1 MDTTIS
7 VNRRQFLKVTG
18 IVGGG
23 MLLSTY
29 LDVFDGATALAAEPA
44 LADFTPNAFIRI
56 TPTGAVTIIG
66 KNPEIGQGV
75 KTMLPML
82 IAEELDVDWK
92 SVTVE
97 QAPLDIAKYLPAQF
111 AGGSNCT
118 PQNWLPMRQVGAAAR
133 AMLITAAAQTWN
145 VPESELTTSAGTVR
159 HARSNRTLTYGQ
171 LVDKAATVTPP
182 ALASVKLKDPK
193 DFRIIGTRVPG
204 VDNSKIVTGKPLYGI
219 DVTLPG
225 MLYATFE
232 KCPVFGGK
240 VATAN
245 IEEIRALPGVKHA
258 FIVAGTDNLNGL
270 VGGIAIVGDTW
281 WAARSARNKL
291 KVTWNEGPTATQSS
305 AGFAAKAE
313 ELSKQPH
320 QRSIRRD
327 GDVEKA
333 LTGAAKTIEAA
344 YHYPFLAHAPLEPQN
359 CTAHWKDGKLELWVP
374 SQTPANGRT
383 LTAQTLG
390 IPPESI
396 TINLTRMGGGFGRRL
411 SNDYMVEAAW
421 IAKEIGVPVKLVW
434 TREDDMQHDFY
445 RPAGWHYLKGGI
457 DANGKV
463 VAWRDHFISFGQ
475 GNQFANSAGMAPA
488 EFPGGYIEN
497 YALDASVMQM
507 GIPTGALRAPGSN
520 GYAFPIQSFID
531 ELAHLAGRDPLAV
544 RLELLSN
551 PPVVPRQVAAAP
563 SAVPGG
569 PPGPPAG
576 APAGR
581 GGGGVQGATTAGGS
595 GGPAA
600 PGQGRGGAAAATGGA
615 GQAAPP
621 GFDPARAR
629 GVLELV
635 AEKAGWARRSQ
646 LPRGTGMGIAFHYSH
661 RGYFAEIV
669 QATVSRDGVLKV
681 DKVWAA
687 GDVGSQVINPLNAD
701 NNVTGGILDGISEA
715 LAQEIIIENGRT
727 VQTNFNNFPLIRLRQ
742 VPPVEVHFRITD
754 FPPTGLGEP
763 MLPPVIPALCNAI
776 FAATGKRVRSLPLS
790 KNDLK
795 WA

>member
-1 MDTTIS
+1 MDTTKS
-7 VNRRQFLKVTG
+7 VSRRQFLRVTG
-18 IVGGG
+18 IAGGG
-23 MLLSTY
+23 MLLATY
-29 LDVFDGATALAAEPA
+29 LPFFDSATSAFAAEPA
-44 LADFTPNAFIRI
+44 LADFAPNAFIRI
-56 TPTGAVTIIG
+56 ASNGAVTIMG

-82 IAEELDVDWK
+82 IADELDVDWK

-97 QAPLDIAKYLPAQF
+97 QAPLDTVKYIPAQF

-118 PQNWLPMRQVGAAAR
+118 PQNWLPMRRVGAAAR
-133 AMLITAAAQTWN
+133 AMLVTAAAQTWG
-145 VPESELTTSAGTVR
+145 VPESELSTAAGVVTHR
-159 HARSNRTLTYGQ
+159 GTNRRLTYGE
-171 LVDKAATVTPP
+171 LVDKAATLTAP
-182 ALASVKLKDPK
+182 ALESVPLKDPK

-204 VDNSKIVTGKPLYGI
+204 VDNFKIVTGKPLYGI
-219 DVTLPG
+219 DVTMPG
-225 MLYATFE
+225 MLYAVFE

-245 IEEIRALPGVKHA
+245 VEEIRKLPGIKHA
-258 FIVAGTDNLNGL
+258 FVVAGTDDLNGL
-270 VGGIAIVGDTW
+270 VGGVAIVGDTW
-281 WAARSARNKL
+281 WAARSARRQL
-291 KVTWNEGPTATQSS
+291 KVTWNEGPTASQSS
-305 AGFAAKAE
+305 AGFAAQAE
-313 ELSKQPH
+313 AMSKQPH
-320 QRSIRRD
+320 QRAIRRD
-327 GDVEKA
+327 GDVEQA
-333 LTGAAKTIEAA
+333 LAGAAKTIEGA
-344 YHYPFLAHAPLEPQN
+344 YYYPFIAHAPLEPQN
-359 CTAHWKDGKLELWVP
+359 CTASWKDGKLELWVP

-383 LTAQTLG
+383 LTARTLG
-390 IPPESI
+390 IEESAI
-396 TINLTRMGGGFGRRL
+396 TLNLTRMGGGFGRRL

-421 IAKEIGVPVKLVW
+421 IAKEIGVPVKLLW

-445 RPAGWHYLKGGI
+445 RPAGWHYMRGGI

-475 GNQFANSAGMAPA
+475 GERFANSAGMQAG

-497 YALDASVMQM
+497 YALDTSVMAF

-531 ELAHLAGRDPLAV
+531 ELAHAAGRDPLEV
-544 RLELLSN
+544 RLELLADRPV
-551 PPVVPRQVAAAP
+551 PPRAVAAVP

-581 GGGGVQGATTAGGS
+581 GGGGVAGATTAGGS

-600 PGQGRGGAAAATGGA
+600 PGQGRGGAAGA

-635 AEKAGWARRSQ
+635 AEKSGWARRSS

-661 RGYFAEIV
+661 RGYFAEVV
-669 QATVSRDGVLKV
+669 QATVSREGVLKV

-687 GDVGSQVINPLNAD
+687 GDIGNQVINPLNAE
-701 NNVTGGILDGISEA
+701 NNVQGGIIDGISEA
-715 LAQEIIIENGRT
+715 LGQEIVIDKGRA

-742 VPPVEVHFRITD
+742 VPQVEVHFRKTD

-763 MLPPVIPALCNAI
+763 ALPPAIPALCNAI
-776 FAATGKRVRSLPLS
+776 FAATGKRIRSLPLS
-790 KNDLK
+790 KHDLK
-795 WA
+795 WV

>member
-1 MDTTIS
+1 METTKAVS
-7 VNRRQFLKVTG
+7 RRQFLRVTG
-18 IVGGG
+18 IAGGG
-23 MLLSTY
+23 MLLATY
-29 LDVFDGATALAAEPA
+29 IPFLDTASAAFGAEPS

-56 TPTGAVTIIG
+56 TSTGAVTIIG

-82 IAEELDVDWK
+82 IADELDVDWK

-97 QAPLDIAKYLPAQF
+97 QGALDTERFQPAQF

-118 PQNWLPMRQVGAAAR
+118 PQNWLPMRRVGAAAR
-133 AMLITAAAQTWN
+133 AMLVTAAAQTWG
-145 VPESELTTSAGTVR
+145 VPESELTTANGVVTHR
-159 HARSNRTLTYGQ
+159 GSNRRLTYGQ
-171 LVDKAATVTPP
+171 LVDKAATLTPP
-182 ALASVKLKDPK
+182 ALDSVTLKDPK
-193 DFRIIGTRVPG
+193 DFRIIGTRVPN
-204 VDNSKIVTGKPLYGI
+204 VDNLKIVTGKPLYGI
-219 DVTLPG
+219 DVTVPG
-225 MLYATFE
+225 MLYAVFE

-245 IEEIRALPGVKHA
+245 VEEIRGLPGIRHA
-258 FIVAGTDNLNGL
+258 FVVAGTDDLNGL
-270 VGGIAIVGDTW
+270 VGGVAIVGDTW
-281 WAARSARNKL
+281 WSAKSARSRL
-291 KVTWNEGPTATQSS
+291 RVTWNEGPTASQSS
-305 AGFAAKAE
+305 AGFQTQADA
-313 ELSKQPH
+313 LSKQPQ

-327 GDVEKA
+327 GNVETA
-333 LTGAAKTIEAA
+333 LAGAAKTVEAA
-344 YHYPFLAHAPLEPQN
+344 YYYPFIAHAPLEPQN
-359 CTAHWKDGKLELWVP
+359 CTASWKDNKLEIWVP

-383 LTAQTLG
+383 LVARTLG
-390 IPPESI
+390 IPAESI

-421 IAKEIGVPVKLVW
+421 IAKEVGVPVKLVW

-445 RPAGWHYLKGGI
+445 RPAGWHYMKGGL
-457 DANGKV
+457 DASGKV

-475 GNQFANSAGMAPA
+475 GNQFASSAGMQAG

-497 YALDASVMQM
+497 YALDTSVMAS

-531 ELAHLAGRDPLAV
+531 ELAHAAGKDPLQV
-544 RLELLSN
+544 RLEILAN
-551 PPVVPRQVAAAP
+551 TITTQRPVAAAP
-563 SAVPGG
+563 STVPGG
-569 PPGPPAG
+569 PPGPPG
-576 APAGR
+576 ASAGR
-581 GGGGVQGATTAGGS
+581 GGGGVAGATTVGGS

-600 PGQGRGGAAAATGGA
+600 PGQGRGGGGGA
-615 GQAAPP
+615 APA
-621 GFDPARAR
+621 GFDPQRAK

-687 GDVGSQVINPLNAD
+687 GDIGSQIINPLNAE
-701 NNVTGGILDGISEA
+701 NNAQGGILDGLSEA
-715 LAQEIIIENGRT
+715 LAQEIVIENGRA

-742 VPPVEVHFRITD
+742 VPPVEVHFKVTE

-763 MLPPVIPALCNAI
+763 MLPPAIPALCNAI
-776 FAATGKRVRSLPLS
+776 FAATGKRIRSLPLS
-790 KNDLK
+790 KHDLK
-795 WA
+795 WG